1 MDLSKEPEN
10 EFKVG
15 WCPICNQGWQVI
27 VKDTDT
33 EKLFIMCEECL
44 SLWDHPLNIKMG
56 KKALDKNNWIDEVIP
71 TYREIERA
79 GWVRYLVEEV

>member
-1 MDLSKEPEN
+1 MDLLKEPEN

-56 KKALDKNNWIDEVIP
+56 KKALDKIIGLMRSSP
-71 TYREIERA
+71 HIGKLRERDGCDI
-79 GWVRYLVEEV
+79 W